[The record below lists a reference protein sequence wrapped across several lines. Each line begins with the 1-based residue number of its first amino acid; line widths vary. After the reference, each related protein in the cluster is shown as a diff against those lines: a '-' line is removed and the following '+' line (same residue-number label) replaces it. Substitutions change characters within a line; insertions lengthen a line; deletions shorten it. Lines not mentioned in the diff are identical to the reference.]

1 MMPHRK
7 ARLVMLCC
15 SLVAIDT
22 FAQLPPP
29 LEPDAVKHIDAA
41 AEAWRSEVKAPG
53 LSIAVVRDDQLVW
66 SKGYGLSDVANQLPA
81 RADTVYRLASLTKCL
96 TGVAVMQ
103 LVEDG
108 KLDLDAP
115 IQQYVPAY
123 PQKQW
128 TVTPRHLLTH
138 MAGVRHNKWS
148 ELTSTR
154 RFATISKAIGVFKD
168 DALLFEPGT
177 KYSYSTPGYVLLGGA
192 IESASGMPYLR
203 YLEERIFKPA
213 GMTHTAADDAGANIA
228 NRAVGYRKGLFGF
241 HKLGWVRGVHVAPPH
256 DTSIKLSA
264 GGLVSTV
271 EDMARFAIALNT
283 GKLLRPETRA
293 QLWAK
298 PKTADGKDS
307 DYAFGFLVGE
317 KNGRQR
323 VFNDGSQAGTRT
335 FLFMQP
341 NDKFAVVMMTNLE
354 KAECEVLTPKIREV
368 VLK

>member
-1 MMPHRK
+1 MMNYPQGSL
-7 ARLVMLCC
+7 AILCC
-15 SLVAIDT
+15 TSLAATT
-22 FAQLPPP
+22 FAQPAPELTP
-29 LEPDAVKHIDAA
+29 EVIQHIDAA
-41 AEAWRSEVKAPG
+41 AETWRTTTKAPA
-53 LSIAVVRDDQLVW
+53 LSIAVVRDNQWIW
-66 SKGYGLSDVANQLPA
+66 SKGYGLADLQNKVPA
-81 RADTVYRLASLTKCL
+81 RGDTVYRLASLTKCL

-103 LVEDG
+103 LVEEG

-115 IQQYVPAY
+115 IQRYVRSY
-123 PQKQW
+123 PEKAW

-154 RFATISKAIGVFKD
+154 RFASIDDAIGVFKD

-192 IESASGMPYLR
+192 IESASGMPYVR
-203 YLEERIFKPA
+203 YLEERIFRPA
-213 GMTHTAADDAGANIA
+213 GMTHTAADDAGANIP

-241 HKLGWVRGVHVAPPH
+241 HQLAWLRGVHVAPPH
-256 DTSIKLSA
+256 DTSIKISA

-283 GKLLRPETRA
+283 GQLLRPETRA
-293 QLWAK
+293 QMWTK
-298 PKTADGKDS
+298 PKTRDGKES

-323 VFNDGSQAGTRT
+323 VYNDGSQAGTRT
-335 FLFMQP
+335 FLFIQP
-341 NDKFAVVMMTNLE
+341 NENFAVSLMTNLE
-354 KAECEVLTPKIREV
+354 KGDCEVLTATIRDA
-368 VLK
+368 VLR

>member
-1 MMPHRK
+1 MMKSLER
-7 ARLVMLCC
+7 RVVFFCC
-15 SLVAIDT
+15 SLVAINT
-22 FAQLPPP
+22 SAQLAP
-29 LEPDAVKHIDAA
+29 EAVQHIDAA
-41 AEAWRSEVKAPG
+41 AEAWRSETNAPG
-53 LSIAVVRDDQLVW
+53 LSIAVVRDNQSIW
-66 SKGYGLSDVANQLPA
+66 AKGYGLADLQNKVPA
-81 RADTVYRLASLTKCL
+81 RSDTIYRLASLTKCL

-103 LVEDG
+103 LVEEG

-115 IQQYVPAY
+115 IRQYVPAY
-123 PQKQW
+123 PPKKW

-154 RFATISKAIGVFKD
+154 HFASINEAIDVFKD
-168 DALLFEPGT
+168 YPLQFEPGT
-177 KYSYSTPGYVLLGGA
+177 KYSYSTPGYVLLGAA
-192 IESASGMPYLR
+192 IESASGMPYLQ
-203 YLEERIFKPA
+203 YLDERIFKPA
-213 GMTHTAADDAGANIA
+213 GMTHTAADDAGVNIA
-228 NRAVGYRKGLFGF
+228 NRAVGYRKGVFGF
-241 HKLGWVRGVHVAPPH
+241 HWLSWVRGVHIAPPH

-293 QLWAK
+293 QMWTK
-298 PKTADGKDS
+298 PKTRDGKEF

-317 KNGRQR
+317 KNGKQR
-323 VFNDGSQAGTRT
+323 AYNDGSQAGTRT

-341 NDKFAVVMMTNLE
+341 DDNFAVIMMTNLE
-354 KAECEVLTPKIREV
+354 KAQCEVLTPKIREV